1 MIKKLMVVGGTLGAT
16 LMTGLSALYAQT
28 ADATAVAV
36 LTDAGGDLKANVD
49 AIFGVMLAVVIPI
62 IVLFFGFSLLRRKI
76 LGSAR

>member
-1 MIKKLMVVGGTLGAT
+1 MIKKLTVVGGALTAMLTGA
-16 LMTGLSALYAQT
+16 ALTFAQT

-62 IVLFFGFSLLRRKI
+62 IVLFFGFALLRRKI